1 MSDPHSV
8 PSVQGVSQQATAK
21 QAAIK
26 QAQAQKLL
34 QYSIIQESA
43 REEFQEWGDL
53 NAWNPMALSR
63 NFQTLEKR
71 AREKAK
77 TDQTSQTEK
86 EEEEIEV
93 VEKVQEIAE
102 SYERKNPELQARTL
116 LSLQA
121 RISRGDSPDEI
132 LRKLKQVYVDVA
144 LVDEAI
150 DYLLETADADMQQ
163 ALQLSKDELYR
174 TSEREVR
181 AGRNMGIQARNFST
195 QGLGSPTA
203 LRDLYR
209 NLTANPRDA
218 ITLFQELSTN
228 YPLDK
233 MKVVID
239 FMLHSLGADVKAK
252 GPSISRED
260 LQRMMSETR
269 NMQAILGV
277 YRYFISRMN
286 LISSSF
292 DRQGLVLPPRITFD
306 ALARLFV
313 KFILERYPSIDKALL
328 LSQQLGISS
337 DKIAQIIIY
346 LQYRDAMRQVAP
358 RLFRDERHRQ
368 DLLLCFMDT
377 LETLEEKLEEE
388 NQKKKR
394 EKKKEQEEKK
404 KQ

>member
-1 MSDPHSV
+1 MSDPHV
-8 PSVQGVSQQATAK
+8 PSVQGVSQQGAAK
-21 QAAIK
+21 QASIK

-34 QYSIIQESA
+34 QYSLIQESA
-43 REEFQEWGDL
+43 TEGFQEWADL

-63 NFQTLEKR
+63 NFQALERR
-71 AREKAK
+71 AREKARPEE
-77 TDQTSQTEK
+77 TSKTEK
-86 EEEEIEV
+86 EEEEEVQV
-93 VEKVQEIAE
+93 VEKIQEIAE
-102 SYERKNPELQARTL
+102 TYERKNPELQARTL

-132 LRKLKQVYVDVA
+132 LRKLKQVYIDVA

-150 DYLLETADADMQQ
+150 DFLMEAADADMRQ
-163 ALQLSKDELYR
+163 ALQLAKDALYR

-181 AGRNMGIQARNFST
+181 AGRNMGIQARNFSS
-195 QGLGSPTA
+195 QGLGSATA

-218 ITLFQELSTN
+218 ITLFEELSTN

-233 MKVVID
+233 MKVLID

-277 YRYFISRMN
+277 YRYFLSRMK

-292 DRQGLVLPPRITFD
+292 DRQGLVLPPRISFD
-306 ALARLFV
+306 VLARLFV
-313 KFILERYPSIDKALL
+313 KFILERYPSVDKALV
-328 LSQQLGISS
+328 LSHQLGISG
-337 DKIAQIIIY
+337 DKLAQIIIY

-358 RLFRDERHRQ
+358 RMFRDERHRQ

-377 LETLEEKLEEE
+377 LESLEEKLEEE
-388 NQKKKR
+388 KQKKKQ
-394 EKKKEQEEKK
+394 EKKKK
-404 KQ
+404 